1 MESAATARPA
11 IKNRG
16 TNSPP
21 SIPGSPPLTRA
32 RASEG
37 RSPVR
42 RDKQEARRL
51 DDEESDEEF
60 DISHPKD
67 EIDRAAHH
75 SSSGV
80 YPDISSLSSKE
91 SDTECLPGSSPSFQ
105 RHNRSHEEYHVTNRT
120 KCIGKNCPVG
130 TRKGPLTPEKG
141 SPGRKVYPDLRPQ
154 DRKKGR
160 VMPLLYIGFIALIIV
175 CVLTFYDSLKNL
187 EEIPS
192 SEPYV
197 KPIEKVYSDIKEE
210 LKTINSEFT
219 QTRQFWVQLIGQL
232 ETIMRES
239 PVQPAVV
246 LSVVPEGAERTAVCL
261 LHRIS
266 QAISDGFED
275 RRFIMYDVKSEV
287 HKGHLH
293 LKTDLYENL
302 LRLESAHAAIVHN
315 VEKIPGEAAMTF
327 HAFCD
332 NENAPF
338 KQAVIILVIH
348 IPGKYENLSWERLE
362 NTIDDY
368 LMGIWG
374 EQLQEKDVSAIVSR
388 VANAPVLI
396 KPESAERLNYACESL

>member
-1 MESAATARPA
+1 MDLVMECKRKIIPMQEPVITKEKVIACLSKLKAKKAAGPDGIKPELYKALMKSKTCTWQDLSAFP
-11 IKNRG
+11 
-16 TNSPP
+16 
-21 SIPGSPPLTRA
+21 
-32 RASEG
+32 E
-37 RSPVR
+37 
-42 RDKQEARRL
+42 
-51 DDEESDEEF
+51 
-60 DISHPKD
+60 
-67 EIDRAAHH
+67 
-75 SSSGV
+75 
-80 YPDISSLSSKE
+80 
-91 SDTECLPGSSPSFQ
+91 
-105 RHNRSHEEYHVTNRT
+105 
-120 KCIGKNCPVG
+120 IGKN
-130 TRKGPLTPEKG
+130 LPE
-141 SPGRKVYPDLRPQ
+141 
-154 DRKKGR
+154 
-160 VMPLLYIGFIALIIV
+160 
-175 CVLTFYDSLKNL
+175 N
-187 EEIPS
+187 
-192 SEPYV
+192 
-197 KPIEKVYSDIKEE
+197 
-210 LKTINSEFT
+210 
-219 QTRQFWVQLIGQL
+219 
-232 ETIMRES
+232 
-239 PVQPAVV
+239 
-246 LSVVPEGAERTAVCL
+246 
-261 LHRIS
+261 
-266 QAISDGFED
+266 D